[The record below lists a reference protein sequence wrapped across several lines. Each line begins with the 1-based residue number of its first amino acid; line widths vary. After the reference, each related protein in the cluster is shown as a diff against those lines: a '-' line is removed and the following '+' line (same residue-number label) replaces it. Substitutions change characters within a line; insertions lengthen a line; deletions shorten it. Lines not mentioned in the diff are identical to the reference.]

1 MPELSAN
8 GTTLHYD
15 EAGSG
20 PAIVLTHGF
29 ADSGLLWQPQIDHFQ
44 DRYRIVTHDIRGHAR
59 SGVPDELGVYTQDQ
73 VVEDMRAIMDE
84 LGIERAV
91 VGGHSLGGYTSL
103 RFYDRYPERV
113 RGLILSGTG
122 PGYRRQ
128 AGKQGW
134 TDVNEG
140 DAARY
145 AERGL
150 DTVIDARAENVGRHG
165 GEAPIQH
172 TLRGLAYVRRGVM
185 RMPPLT
191 ELAEVGAPTIVL
203 VGDGDTPFHNSS
215 EYMAAKIPNAT
226 GPVVVAEAS
235 HWCNYDQPAIWNAAV
250 EGFLAS
256 LGD

>member
-1 MPELSAN
+1 MPEISAN
-8 GTTLHYD
+8 GTSLHYD

-59 SGVPDELGVYTQDQ
+59 SGSPEDPGVYTQDQ
-73 VVEDMRAIMDE
+73 VVEDVRAIMDH

-91 VGGHSLGGYTSL
+91 LGGHSLGGYTSL
-103 RFYDRYPERV
+103 RFYDRYPDRV

-128 AGKQGW
+128 SGKQDW
-134 TDVNEG
+134 TESNER

-150 DTVIDARAENVGRHG
+150 ETVIDARAENVGRHG
-165 GEAPIQH
+165 GSEPISH
-172 TLRGLAYVRRGVM
+172 TLRGLAFVRLGVM
-185 RMPPLT
+185 RMPPLI
-191 ELAEVGAPTIVL
+191 ELAEVAAPTIVL
-203 VGDGDTPFHNSS
+203 VGDQDAPFQNSS
-215 EYMAAKIPNAT
+215 EYMAAKIPNST
-226 GPVVVAEAS
+226 GPVVVADAT
-235 HWCNYDQPAIWNAAV
+235 HWCNYDQPAVWNAAV
-250 EGFLAS
+250 GDFLDA
-256 LGD
+256 LPD